1 LIFKRLFAAFSLKRS
16 RSAAAQFALFAMFI
30 QALIPLTAAVSLPG
44 SESQARDGQNLPAFY
59 LVICTAYGAQ
69 THDVTTDQP
78 LDGGSNPAVM
88 PWDCPV
94 CQVQTNVQGPV
105 PNTPQMALVLRSLPR
120 EDQAPIESERVAGL
134 WTLGPGPARG
144 PPSA

>member
-1 LIFKRLFAAFSLKRS
+1 LTFKHLYKAFSLKRS

-30 QALIPLTAAVSLPG
+30 QALIPLTAAVSLPN

-69 THDVTTDQP
+69 TQDTTADQP
-78 LDGGSNPAVM
+78 LDGGSTPVM

-94 CQVQTNVQGPV
+94 CQAQTSVQGPV
-105 PNTPQMALVLRSLPR
+105 PNTPLVAFAPRSLPR
-120 EDQAPIESERVAGL
+120 ECNVPTESDRVAGQ
-134 WTLGPGPARG
+134 WTSGPGPARG
-144 PPSA
+144 PPRT